1 MTFPDQLRALR
12 ARKNLSQ
19 SQAAAVIG
27 MSVRT
32 LQDWE
37 LGRSKPPAW
46 AQTSV
51 LGRLRATRKKRK
63 A

>member
-1 MTFPDQLRALR
+1 MTFPDQLRAVR
-12 ARKNLSQ
+12 ARKNLRQ
-19 SQAAAVIG
+19 AQAAAVIG

-46 AQTSV
+46 IQTCV
-51 LGRLRATRKKRK
+51 LGQLRITRKKRK
-63 A
+63 